1 MKTVYEKLLENK
13 DYAKY
18 VSSLG
23 TDDREYVENFAV
35 NLSKYADDVLANLL
49 SKLGSTNV
57 SKEDVEQAIRDR
69 TGGA

>member
-13 DYAKY
+13 DYTKY

-23 TDDREYVENFAV
+23 KDDREYVENFAV

-49 SKLGSTNV
+49 TKLGSTNV
-57 SKEDVEQAIRDR
+57 SEEDVERAIRDR

>member
-23 TDDREYVENFAV
+23 KDDREYVENFAV

-57 SKEDVEQAIRDR
+57 SEEDVERAIRDR

>member
-23 TDDREYVENFAV
+23 KDDREYVESFAV
-35 NLSKYADDVLANLL
+35 NLAKYSDDILINLL
-49 SKLGSTNV
+49 SKLGNTKV
-57 SKEDVEQAIRDR
+57 SEEDVAQAIRDR

>member
-57 SKEDVEQAIRDR
+57 SEEDVEQAIRDR

>member
-13 DYAKY
+13 DYVKY

-23 TDDREYVENFAV
+23 KDDREYVESFAV
-35 NLSKYADDVLANLL
+35 NLAKYSDDILTNLL
-49 SKLGSTNV
+49 SKLGNTKV
-57 SKEDVEQAIRDR
+57 SEEDVAQAIRDR